1 MLHYRYSSIVC
12 LQYGTIG
19 RVPLFALWH
28 YRKSSIVCLQCGTI
42 AIVASMLLLF
52 LLLLLLLQC
61 ATIAIA
67 ASATLD
73 V

>member
-1 MLHYRYSSIVC
+1 MLHYRYISIVC

-42 AIVASMLLLF
+42 AIVASMLLF